1 MRNIAITIGVQEYQ
15 FFRSLKYTAND
26 AEKMRDF
33 LLKEAG
39 FDEVFYYSDYSPE
52 INGASTR
59 PTRSNLEFLLEDEF
73 KKAFMGIGDNFW
85 FFFSGHGRRENGID
99 YLIPTDGYQNIKR
112 SAISVEYVIQQI
124 QKCGAD
130 NIVLI
135 LDACRDEGDSSRGI
149 EGIGKQTEQE
159 AYEKGV
165 ITICSCSPNEYSW
178 ELEELRQGAFTYAL
192 LEGLGSKGKRATVEK
207 LNEYLKVRV
216 KELAKEKGKQTPRV
230 MANPIEKSHLILMPK
245 YATLSDI
252 SFLKNYAARAQRK
265 KEWEKAKSLWRRVL
279 NAAQGADEDA
289 IEALN
294 NIAIEETLGRID
306 ENLSVIK
313 SDVAEVK
320 SSNLREK
327 VSSKELEKGELFNFE
342 VVKVNASG
350 SIVNR
355 RQESARQKVE
365 DLGDGIKLEMVYIP
379 GGTFTMG
386 SPKSEEG
393 SYDNERPQH
402 DVTVPHFF
410 MGKYPVTQG
419 QWKAIASLTDLKV
432 ELDLKPDPSNFKE
445 PYKGIDRWQRP
456 VEMVSW
462 YEAVEFCKRLSK
474 LTGRKYRLPSEAE
487 WEYACRARTT
497 TPFYFGETIN
507 TDLANYRGIDYKEW
521 SGSYGKGPKGEFRR
535 ETTPVGQFPANTFGL
550 YDMHGNLWE
559 WCADDSHDNYVG
571 SPKDGSAWIESK
583 DPTKIYTRLR
593 GGSWDDIPDYCR
605 SAYRDYCPWRD
616 VHFSTSGFRVVC
628 DGGRTL

>member
-1 MRNIAITIGVQEYQ
+1 MTNIAITIGVQEYQ
-15 FFRSLKYTAND
+15 FFRSLKYTSND
-26 AEKMRDF
+26 AEKMKDF

-39 FDEVFYYSDYSPE
+39 FDEVLYYSDYSPE

-73 KKAFMGIGDNFW
+73 KKEFLGIGDNFW

-99 YLIPTDGYQNIKR
+99 YLIPADGHQNIKR

-135 LDACRDEGDSSRGI
+135 LDACRDEGDSSRGV

-216 KELAKEKGKQTPRV
+216 KELAKDKGKQTPRV
-230 MANPIEKSHLILMPK
+230 MINPMEKSHLILMPK

-252 SFLKNYAARAQRK
+252 AFLKIDAGRAERK
-265 KEWEKAKSLWRRVL
+265 KEWQKAKLLWRRVL

-289 IEALN
+289 IEALT
-294 NIAIEETLGRID
+294 NIGVEERLGKID
-306 ENLSVIK
+306 KNLSVIK
-313 SDVAEVK
+313 SDVAEAK
-320 SSNLREK
+320 SSNLWEK
-327 VSSKELEKGELFNFE
+327 VSSKELEKAELFTFE
-342 VVKVNASG
+342 VVKVNDVG
-350 SIVNR
+350 EIVNR

-365 DLGDGIKLEMVYIP
+365 DLGNGIKLEMVYIP
-379 GGTFTMG
+379 GGTFMMG
-386 SPKSEEG
+386 SPKSEKE
-393 SYDNERPQH
+393 SSDNERPQH

-419 QWKAIASLTDLKV
+419 QWKAIASRTDLKV
-432 ELDLKPDPSNFKE
+432 ELDLKPDPSYFKK
-445 PYKGIDRWQRP
+445 PYKGIDRWKRP
-456 VEMVSW
+456 VELVSW
-462 YEAVEFCKRLSK
+462 YQAVEFCQRLSK

-487 WEYACRARTT
+487 WEYVCRAGTN

-507 TDLANYRGIDYKEW
+507 TDLANYRGTDNKAYNW
-521 SGSYGKGPKGEFRR
+521 SGSYGDGPKGE
-535 ETTPVGQFPANTFGL
+535 
-550 YDMHGNLWE
+550 Y
-559 WCADDSHDNYVG
+559 
-571 SPKDGSAWIESK
+571 I
-583 DPTKIYTRLR
+583 
-593 GGSWDDIPDYCR
+593 
-605 SAYRDYCPWRD
+605 
-616 VHFSTSGFRVVC
+616 VV
-628 DGGRTL
+628 TNKNQQ

>member
-1 MRNIAITIGVQEYQ
+1 MTNIAITIGVQEYQ

-39 FDEVFYYSDYSPE
+39 FDEVLYYSDYSPE

-365 DLGDGIKLEMVYIP
+365 DLGNGIKLEMVYIP

-419 QWKAIASLTDLKV
+419 QWRAIAYLTDLKV

-571 SPKDGSAWIESK
+571 SPKDGSAWIDSK

-593 GGSWDDIPDYCR
+593 GGSWANYPNDCR
-605 SAYRDYCPWRD
+605 SAIRFYSLRRVDLII
-616 VHFSTSGFRVVC
+616 TSGFRLVC

>member
-1 MRNIAITIGVQEYQ
+1 MTNIAITIGVQEYQ

-39 FDEVFYYSDYSPE
+39 FDEVLYYSDYSPE

-99 YLIPTDGYQNIKR
+99 YLIPTDGHQNIKR

-365 DLGDGIKLEMVYIP
+365 DLGNGIKLEMVYIP
-379 GGTFTMG
+379 GGTFRMG
-386 SPKSEEG
+386 SPESEKDSMER
-393 SYDNERPQH
+393 ERPQH

-487 WEYACRARTT
+487 
-497 TPFYFGETIN
+497 
-507 TDLANYRGIDYKEW
+507 
-521 SGSYGKGPKGEFRR
+521 
-535 ETTPVGQFPANTFGL
+535 
-550 YDMHGNLWE
+550 
-559 WCADDSHDNYVG
+559 
-571 SPKDGSAWIESK
+571 
-583 DPTKIYTRLR
+583 
-593 GGSWDDIPDYCR
+593 
-605 SAYRDYCPWRD
+605 
-616 VHFSTSGFRVVC
+616 
-628 DGGRTL
+628 

>member
-1 MRNIAITIGVQEYQ
+1 MTNIAITIGVQEYQ

-33 LLKEAG
+33 LLKEAS

-59 PTRSNLEFLLEDEF
+59 PTRSNLEFLLEDKF
-73 KKAFMGIGDNFW
+73 KKAFMGMGDNFW

-135 LDACRDEGDSSRGI
+135 LDACRDEGNSSRGI

-252 SFLKNYAARAQRK
+252 SFLKNYAARAERK

-419 QWKAIASLTDLKV
+419 QWRAIASLTDLKV

-474 LTGRKYRLPSEAE
+474 LTRRKYRLPSEAE
-487 WEYACRARTT
+487 WEYACRAGTT
-497 TPFYFGETIN
+497 TPFYFGKTI
-507 TDLANYRGIDYKEW
+507 TTELVNYRGNVT
-521 SGSYGKGPKGEFRR
+521 YGNAPKGEYRNQ
-535 ETTPVGQFPANTFGL
+535 TTPVGQFPANAFGL
-550 YDMHGNLWE
+550 YDMHGNVRE
-559 WCADDSHDNYVG
+559 WCVDECHENYAG
-571 SPKDGSAWIESK
+571 APTDGSVWLNGNKNIS
-583 DPTKIYTRLR
+583 PLR
-593 GGSWDDIPDYCR
+593 GGSWDYDPNLCR
-605 SAYRDYCPWRD
+605 SAIRIYFNRRDDLSLY
-616 VHFSTSGFRVVC
+616 TGFRVVC

>member
-1 MRNIAITIGVQEYQ
+1 
-15 FFRSLKYTAND
+15 
-26 AEKMRDF
+26 
-33 LLKEAG
+33 
-39 FDEVFYYSDYSPE
+39 
-52 INGASTR
+52 
-59 PTRSNLEFLLEDEF
+59 
-73 KKAFMGIGDNFW
+73 
-85 FFFSGHGRRENGID
+85 
-99 YLIPTDGYQNIKR
+99 
-112 SAISVEYVIQQI
+112 
-124 QKCGAD
+124 
-130 NIVLI
+130 
-135 LDACRDEGDSSRGI
+135 
-149 EGIGKQTEQE
+149 
-159 AYEKGV
+159 
-165 ITICSCSPNEYSW
+165 
-178 ELEELRQGAFTYAL
+178 LEELRQGAFTYAL

-365 DLGDGIKLEMVYIP
+365 DLGNGIKLEMVYIP

-393 SYDNERPQH
+393 SYDYECPQH

-616 VHFSTSGFRVVC
+616 VHFSTSGFRVVW